1 MREFPETLHT
11 CRIFLFISFTL
22 KQEFYFLLC
31 IYVLCK
37 YTYILRIYLSFYA
50 THLKNKDVL
59 LAKTLHE
66 KEKNKLEN
74 GSISKSRDKWKP
86 KASGIFSLPCASA
99 THHSITWK
107 EAIYQTK
114 EILVHSQQH
123 SMGVAYVVLLSSQAV
138 LATNNSLRGEIF

>member
-22 KQEFYFLLC
+22 KTRLLLFVM
-31 IYVLCK
+31 YLDK
-37 YTYILRIYLSFYA
+37 YTYNLHIHLSFYA

-123 SMGVAYVVLLSSQAV
+123 SMGVAYVVLLSSQAA